1 MKITFTQFVNNTNNL
16 DKLLIT
22 LTLFF
27 PILLS
32 TSIFLAD
39 LFASISA
46 LIILCFL
53 FFKKKREIFS
63 KIRFETYFF
72 LIFYLIILISLIF
85 SSSFKES
92 FLPSFF
98 YFRYFLFAV
107 GIFYLFEKYSFFS
120 NMLFYS
126 LIITFSIIVIDS
138 LLQSLLGENIFGYK
152 LGFDGTFFVTS
163 FFDQEK
169 KLGSYFVRLLP
180 MILAFCFFF
189 DFKKYTKYIVL
200 VFGFFIFLS
209 SERTALF
216 LYMII
221 LFFYF
226 CIIKN
231 KIKILAIFL
240 FAFFI
245 IFSFGEKRSFKF
257 IGYTLQQFGF
267 EKTVWNQSYFGKI
280 RYFSKEHE
288 DLALTSILI
297 FKDNYFNGNGIKTF
311 HKTCEL
317 YKEEEKQEGTKYLE
331 FLERGNNLACSTH
344 PHNTYLQILSEV
356 GIFGFLMIFYL
367 FVKTLITNF
376 KIILSKNYN
385 NIIISYYFINLG
397 IIINLFPLIPSG
409 SFFNNWLSLILF
421 YPLGFWLFLNKRYNE
436 KIICGNDK

>member
-1 MKITFTQFVNNTNNL
+1 MKIIFNQFVNKTNNL

-53 FFKKKREIFS
+53 FFKEKREIFS

-85 SSSFKES
+85 SSSFKDS

-107 GIFYLFEKYSFFS
+107 GIFYLFEKYSFFL
-120 NMLFYS
+120 NIFFYS
-126 LIITFSIIVIDS
+126 LIVTFSIIFIDS
-138 LLQSLLGENIFGYK
+138 LVQSFLGENIFGYK
-152 LGFDGTFFVTS
+152 LGYDGTSFITS

-169 KLGSYFVRLLP
+169 KLGSYIVRLLP
-180 MILAFCFFF
+180 MILALCFFF
-189 DFKKYTKYIVL
+189 DLKKYSKYIILVL
-200 VFGFFIFLS
+200 GLFIFLS

-216 LYMII
+216 LYIII

-231 KIKILAIFL
+231 KIKLLAIFL
-240 FAFFI
+240 LVFFI
-245 IFSFGEKRSFKF
+245 IFSFGEKRSSKF
-257 IGYTLQQFGF
+257 INYTLAQIGF
-267 EKTVWNQSYFGKI
+267 VKTSWNQDYYGKI

-288 DLALTSILI
+288 DLALTAFVI
-297 FKDNYFNGNGIKTF
+297 FKNNYFNGNGIKTF
-311 HKTCEL
+311 YKTCNL
-317 YKEEEKQEGTKYLE
+317 YKEEEKQKETKYLE
-331 FLERGNNLACSTH
+331 FLERDNNLTCSTH

-356 GIFGFLMIFYL
+356 GIFGFFMIFYL
-367 FVKTLITNF
+367 FTKTLIRNF
-376 KIILSKNYN
+376 KIILSKDYN
-385 NIIISYYFINLG
+385 NINISYYFINLG
-397 IIINLFPLIPSG
+397 IIVNLFPFIPSG
-409 SFFNNWLSLILF
+409 NFFNNWLSLILF
-421 YPLGFWLFLNKRYNE
+421 YPLGFWFFLNKNYKE
-436 KIICGNDK
+436 KITRDKD